1 LKAYAFTSANDF
13 LKSRRVYDS
22 ACLILDV
29 RMPPMGGLEL
39 QDELLRRGVDI
50 PTIFISA
57 HGGRAVLDRVKSG
70 KALGFLE
77 KPFEAH
83 AIERLLRI
91 ALKIDP

>member
-1 LKAYAFTSANDF
+1 LKAHAFTSANAF
-13 LKSRRVYDS
+13 LKSRRVEGSD
-22 ACLILDV
+22 CLILDV
-29 RMPPMGGLEL
+29 KMPPMGGLEL
-39 QDELLRRGVDI
+39 QDELLRRGIRI

-83 AIERLLRI
+83 AVERLLRI
-91 ALKIDP
+91 ALKTDP